1 MSLGGRGTHASST
14 TVQSAKITSFF
25 KRSAPALPPHAL
37 PPHASESEEVK
48 WKPSP
53 AKRQRR
59 AADEAAN
66 EQPSD
71 AIPIPQQAS
80 SPTLLSLLTEP
91 SWVTALDAELKSPSF
106 KRLEDFVAV
115 EMSSK
120 TIFPPRPDVFR
131 AFNQTPITK
140 VKVCIIGQDPY
151 HGPGQA
157 MGLSFSVPK
166 TQPVPS
172 SLRNI
177 YKEISS
183 DLGHPMQSFSHGDL
197 SSWCSQGVL
206 LLNAVLTVRSGE
218 PASHQKKGWEE
229 LTDGAIRALSREREG
244 IVFLLWGKFAQEKA
258 KLIDLKRG
266 HKVLKAAHPS
276 GLSASRGFFGC
287 KHFSQANGLLAEPID
302 WRVS

>member
-1 MSLGGRGTHASST
+1 MLPLQQCSRPRSRLSSRGAPQPCPHMRYHPMHQRAR
-14 TVQSAKITSFF
+14 
-25 KRSAPALPPHAL
+25 RSNGSPALQKGNAEL
-37 PPHASESEEVK
+37 
-48 WKPSP
+48 
-53 AKRQRR
+53 RTRR
-59 AADEAAN
+59 PTN
-66 EQPSD
+66 SLQMRFRFPNKH
-71 AIPIPQQAS
+71 PLRPS
-80 SPTLLSLLTEP
+80 SPP

-183 DLGHPMQSFSHGDL
+183 DLGHPLQSFSHGDL

-244 IVFLLWGKFAQEKA
+244 VVFLLWGKFAQEKA